1 MDFTRIITV
10 NIVQTLS
17 PLPIDVALPELTAA
31 LRANNTAVLVAPPGA
46 GKTTRVPLVLADE
59 PWAERRRILVLE
71 PRRLAAR
78 AAAERMAK
86 TLGERVGDTVGLRV
100 RFGSKVSRRTR
111 IEIVTEGVFTRL
123 VLDEA
128 MLEGV
133 AAVLFDEF
141 HERSLDADL
150 GLALARDVQQGLRED
165 LRLLV
170 MSATIDGARVA
181 ALLDQAP
188 VIAAEGRTFPV
199 ETRYVGRDTRPI
211 EPRIADAIGRA
222 TRAEPGS
229 LLAFLPG
236 AAEIRRTQALLEG
249 RLEPTCDVVA
259 LYGALAG
266 DEQDRAIAPAAR
278 GRRKV
283 VLATSIAETSI
294 TIEGVRIVIDSGLA
308 RVPRYEP
315 DVGVT
320 RLETVRV
327 SRAAA
332 DQRRGRAGRTEPGI
346 SYRLWDEPQTAALE
360 AYSRPEILSAD
371 LSGFALNLAAWGA
384 APEKLAFLDPPP
396 HLALAEARTLLVEL
410 GAIDADGR
418 ITEEGRKLRRL
429 PLPPRLARM
438 VVDAAA
444 EGTALLAAEIAV
456 LIGERGLGGDDT
468 DLTHRLDALRRDR
481 MPRAHEARA
490 MAQRWAETAE
500 TMSSPHTQRN
510 PSPLVGQGGVG
521 GREATREGRR
531 TRMLSASSPNHLPTP
546 TPSPSPQG
554 GGERQELSAGA
565 LLALAY
571 PERIAKNRGGG
582 AGAFLLAN
590 GRGAQVDPASPLAR
604 TPFLAVA
611 ELAGSAT
618 AGRILLAAPITL
630 AEIEARFAERI
641 DTRKEIAFDQAT
653 ASLRARRHR
662 RFGAL
667 VLSEQPMPAAANA
680 AAARVLAEGVA
691 RLGVDRLPW
700 TQALRQWRDRVA
712 FLRRAEGA
720 EWPDLSDAALAADVD
735 WLAAL
740 FDGKTA
746 LAELPTDE
754 LEAALKSRLPYP
766 LQRRLDAEAPTH
778 FAAPT
783 GTRVPINYD
792 ADGGPK
798 VAVRVQEL
806 FGVDRHPAIAGG
818 KVPLLI
824 ELLSPAHRPV
834 QMTRD
839 LPGFWRGSYA
849 AVRAEM
855 RGRYPKHP
863 WPDNPLAAA
872 PTRRAK
878 RANRE

>member
-128 MLEGV
+128 MLDGV

-188 VIAAEGRTFPV
+188 VIAAEGRAFPV

-211 EPRIADAIGRA
+211 EPQIADAIGRA

-249 RLEPTCDVVA
+249 RIEPTCDVVA

-266 DEQDRAIAPAAR
+266 DEQDRAIAPVAR

-346 SYRLWDEPQTAALE
+346 CYRLWDEPQTAALE

-371 LSGFALNLAAWGA
+371 LSGFALDLAAWGA

-396 HLALAEARTLLVEL
+396 RLAFAEAQTLLIEI

-468 DLTHRLDALRRDR
+468 DLTHRLEALRRDR
-481 MPRAHEARA
+481 TPRAHDARA

-500 TMSSPHTQRN
+500 AMLSPHTQRN

-546 TPSPSPQG
+546 TPSPSPQR

-611 ELAGSAT
+611 ELAGRAAT
-618 AGRILLAAPITL
+618 GRILLAAPITL

-641 DTRKEIAFDQAT
+641 DTREEIAFDQAT
-653 ASLRARRHR
+653 ASLRARRQR

-680 AAARVLAEGVA
+680 AAARVLAEGAA

-878 RANRE
+878 RANSE